1 MDPTLDCSG
10 SPSSRIESAHK
21 ENIAK
26 EGERCGHKG
35 SNLSGRREVPGSDY
49 VADASAGGGGRR
61 RDCVVMMDGV
71 VSAGQVGDVQELM
84 GSIDTLSVKERQ
96 MSLKKSHQKWKRQT

>member
-1 MDPTLDCSG
+1 M
-10 SPSSRIESAHK
+10 
-21 ENIAK
+21 
-26 EGERCGHKG
+26 
-35 SNLSGRREVPGSDY
+35 
-49 VADASAGGGGRR
+49 ADASAGGGGRR

-96 MSLKKSHQKWKRQT
+96 MSLKKSHQKWNRAISGNVMFGGSIFDVISSDSSASPSR

>member
-1 MDPTLDCSG
+1 M
-10 SPSSRIESAHK
+10 
-21 ENIAK
+21 
-26 EGERCGHKG
+26 
-35 SNLSGRREVPGSDY
+35 
-49 VADASAGGGGRR
+49 ADASAGGGGRR